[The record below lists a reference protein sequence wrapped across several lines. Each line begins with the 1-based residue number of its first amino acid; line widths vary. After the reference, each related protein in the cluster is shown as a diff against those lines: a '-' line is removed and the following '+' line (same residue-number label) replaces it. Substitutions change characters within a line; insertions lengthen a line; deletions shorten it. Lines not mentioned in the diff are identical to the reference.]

1 MEFVITINLYYIALL
16 ALGFGLGYLCLVGVG
31 QHRATKLD
39 HMKDD
44 LAAKKEWYRMLA
56 EQNKNKKKSTAYGY
70 RRTY

>member
-1 MEFVITINLYYIALL
+1 MEFTITINLYYIALL
-16 ALGFGLGYLCLVGVG
+16 ALGFGLGYLCLAGRG
-31 QHRATKLD
+31 QYRATKLD

-56 EQNKNKKKSTAYGY
+56 EQNKKKNNGH